1 MKLKL
6 KKLVTACLV
15 TTVALSS
22 MVTQT
27 FAYTDYMEAA
37 NGTYVYNQNGF
48 DVAIPD
54 AYEYKSSISLKT
66 LDINGE
72 LAEGETALSVTSPN
86 DMFVAFNEDLYVTD
100 SEAGIIICF
109 DSNLKYKGIIK
120 EFKRTENTAFLG
132 KTGKADIE
140 SEITKLKTPG
150 GIFVTE
156 DKDYY
161 IADTGNNRVLVADKD
176 FNVLMEI
183 YMPEDLLGT
192 TLNSFLPTKV
202 VVDSVGRISVVAK
215 NINNGIMQ
223 FSTEGFFTG
232 YTGAPKVH
240 VDAFTKFLRK
250 FSTAEQRAQML
261 QYVPTEYNNIK
272 IDEKNFI
279 WGTISSLSTS
289 SISTAVANKDLS
301 GSTTPIRK
309 LNTGGTDVLRRK
321 GIYAPLGDLNFIDA
335 PSKITDVGLGPNNIY
350 TMLDTTRGKLFTYNN
365 DGVLLYAF
373 GGKGNRKGD
382 VQTPV
387 AIDYIGDKI
396 LVLDSAL
403 CEIIIYEPTYYGQ
416 LLIEAEGYYMNGD
429 YENAYGR
436 WADVAELNSN
446 FEYAYV
452 GLGNARYS
460 VQNYEEAMDYY
471 EYADNTT
478 GYSKAKEGLR
488 KQSSEKAFPVIFTTI
503 IAVVILTLV
512 YVAIKKFKVYASG
525 EFDVLR
531 APSEDE

>member
-1 MKLKL
+1 MKSKL
-6 KKLVTACLV
+6 KKLVTAGLV
-15 TTVALSS
+15 TTMMLGT
-22 MVTQT
+22 MVTET
-27 FAYTDYMEAA
+27 FAYTDYMKSG
-37 NGTYVYNQNGF
+37 NTSYVYNQNGF

-54 AYEYKSSISLKT
+54 AYEYKSSVALKT

-72 LAEGETALSVTSPN
+72 LAEGETALTITSPN
-86 DMFVAFNEDLYVTD
+86 DMYVSFTEDLYITD
-100 SEAGIIICF
+100 SEAGIIICL
-109 DSNLKYKGIIK
+109 DKNLNYIGTIK
-120 EFKRTENTAFLG
+120 EFKRTENTKILG
-132 KTGKADIE
+132 KTGKADVE
-140 SEITKLKTPG
+140 SETTTLKTPG
-150 GIFVTE
+150 GIFVSN

-176 FNVLMEI
+176 LNVLMEI

-202 VVDSVGRISVVAK
+202 VADSVGRISVVAK

-223 FSTEGFFTG
+223 FSVDGEFTG
-232 YTGAPKVH
+232 YTGAPSVQ
-240 VDAFTKFLRK
+240 VGAFEKLLRK
-250 FSTAEQRAQML
+250 FSTAEQKAQMT

-272 IDEKNFI
+272 IDEGNFI

-289 SISTAVANKDLS
+289 SISSAIASKDLS
-301 GSTTPIRK
+301 GSVTPIKK
-309 LNTGGTDVLRRK
+309 LNMMGSDVLRRK
-321 GIYAPLGDLNFIDA
+321 GIYAPLGDLNFLDA
-335 PSKITDVGLGPNNIY
+335 PSKIVDVGLGPNNIY
-350 TMLDTTRGKLFTYNN
+350 TLLDSTRGKLFTYNN

-373 GGKGNRKGD
+373 GGKGTRKGN

-387 AIDYIGDKI
+387 AVDYIGDKI

-416 LLIEAEGYYMNGD
+416 LLIEAEGYYMDGD

-460 VQNYEEAMDYY
+460 TQEYEEAMDYY
-471 EYADNTT
+471 EYADNLD
-478 GYSKAKEGLR
+478 GYSKAKAGIR
-488 KQSSEKAFPVIFTTI
+488 KESSAQAFPVIFTLVI
-503 IAVVILTLV
+503 AAVVIFLV
-512 YVAIKKFKVYASG
+512 YMIVKKVKAYARG
-525 EFDVLR
+525 DFDVLK
-531 APSEDE
+531 APSEEE